1 VELSE
6 AAGRIGGAPWI
17 SLRKPRAR
25 VPALQALDARSFI
38 GAAKMLHTDVR
49 HYSALSTRPFDILDV
64 FSLIVLACSPLFAT
78 IQLTVWD

>member
-49 HYSALSTRPFDILDV
+49 CHPSVFVNAVDISTVSRLFV
-64 FSLIVLACSPLFAT
+64 FACS
-78 IQLTVWD
+78 